1 MPRMARLLIVDDE
14 VSLLDLLT
22 RYLNRLGYEVETAS
36 GPAAALAKFEADPAA
51 YDLVL
56 TDLSFA
62 DFSGEEMIERMRV
75 LNPRVHAIIS
85 SGYPHQ
91 PRLAGVEFLQKPF
104 LPQMLVQAVE
114 ELLRGGTRP
123 MTGKPG

>member
-14 VSLLDLLT
+14 ATLLDLLT
-22 RYLNRLGYEVETAS
+22 RYLVRLGYQVETAS
-36 GPAAALAKFEADPAA
+36 GPAAALAKFEADPHA

-62 DFSGEEMIERMRV
+62 GLSGEEMIERMRA
-75 LNPRVHAIIS
+75 LNPRLRAIIS

-104 LPQMLVQAVE
+104 LPPMLAEAVE
-114 ELLRGGTRP
+114 KLLGGGARPTR
-123 MTGKPG
+123 